1 MYSIGRPKLLP
12 NRKGGDSRLG
22 YVKIQHHTNNTRL
35 EAQCGSDVRDS
46 FKNKDSVAGPCK
58 KTGGSGNSIISY
70 LDVLKHILNK

>member
-35 EAQCGSDVRDS
+35 EAQCGSDVRDP
-46 FKNKDSVAGPCK
+46 FKNKDSVAGP
-58 KTGGSGNSIISY
+58 
-70 LDVLKHILNK
+70 